1 MFGGLGKL
9 ADMGN
14 MLKQAQL
21 VQERMKSAQADIEAH
36 EVEGVS
42 GGGMVKVRMKGTHQL
57 LKIEIADSAFG
68 ATEKPTFASFLFQL
82 LFSSSSIWK
91 KKAEWLSSTHEK
103 PFNESFVSI
112 TAIS

>member
-68 ATEKPTFASFLFQL
+68 DDKEMCEDLIVAAVNDANRQL
-82 LFSSSSIWK
+82 
-91 KKAEWLSSTHEK
+91 AEYSAKRMEQVTNGVLLPPGFK
-103 PFNESFVSI
+103 FPF
-112 TAIS
+112 

>member
-21 VQERMKSAQADIEAH
+21 VQERMKSAH

-68 ATEKPTFASFLFQL
+68 DDKEMCEDLIVAAVNDANRQL
-82 LFSSSSIWK
+82 
-91 KKAEWLSSTHEK
+91 AEYSAKRMEQVTNGVPLPPGFK
-103 PFNESFVSI
+103 FPF
-112 TAIS
+112 